1 MKEILDIRKSK
12 VFGQLLGKGM
22 FLSLLFV
29 FFLYMGM
36 NVIFPRKVIKFFKFQ
51 HFVISSTSM
60 EPVLNVGDIIFIK
73 PIDVETLEKDTIIS
87 FYHDVR
93 LEGKKDVI
101 THFFDHTEVVN
112 EKVVYRTKRAGT
124 TQVDNWR
131 IPEEDLL
138 GEYLFRIKGIGKVI
152 LFFNHPL
159 GFRVFL
165 IDIVIV
171 YLIILLAK
179 DIDEETN
186 KK

>member
-1 MKEILDIRKSK
+1 MKDILIIRKSK
-12 VFGQLLGKGM
+12 VVTQLLGKGM

-36 NVIFPRKVIKFFKFQ
+36 NIIFPRKVINFFKFQ

-60 EPVLNVGDIIFIK
+60 EPVLNMGDIVFVK
-73 PIDVETLEKDTIIS
+73 PINVETLEKDTIIS
-87 FYHDVR
+87 FYYDIK
-93 LEGKKDVI
+93 LEGKKDII
-101 THFFDHTEVVN
+101 THFFDHTEIVD

-124 TQVDNWR
+124 TRIDSWR

-138 GEYLFRIKGIGKVI
+138 GEYLFHLEGIGKII

-171 YLIILLAK
+171 YLIILLTK
-179 DIDEETN
+179 DIDEAV
-186 KK
+186 